1 MDENKRYK
9 KYLNNSHKNRN
20 KNISKTKK
28 NISKNNKVGR
38 NDEYKRLLQKPYYSK
53 KANTFTHFKNPLFS
67 HINSLIYKIEINYD
81 EFSYIYKP
89 YLILFLILTY
99 VFFLSFYN
107 LDNSDD
113 YSFYNKNNNFEI
125 NKYHNQNNN
134 LIKIGY
140 YYDSIKFGGVER
152 VLSLLINYLS
162 KEKYFSQCLI
172 TNKGKSDEEF
182 SIPESVGRI
191 VLLEE
196 NIDLYQAIERE
207 NIDILIYNYYN
218 QEEIEKLNQL
228 DNTKVIYYDHSSFLI
243 WVYLYNQ
250 NFKQKVYQAY
260 KKCKY
265 VISLIP
271 LENDYLFKKWGIN
284 SILMDNPSTFEY
296 DLVKPSDLSQKNIIM
311 IGREDYLKRYDLG
324 IKAMKNIVAEIPEC
338 KMNIISSP
346 NAKLERLIRVL
357 NIKSNVKFLGFRKN
371 IEAYLKNSSLH
382 IFPSLTEAY
391 PMVLSETKIY
401 GIPTII
407 CGLDFLALAKGGTVI
422 IYDDNPDTIAKEA
435 IKILKDDSYRKK
447 LGKEARESMIKHKN
461 DLIIKRWVKFLLAV
475 RKGDDK
481 SFQEL
486 SKNENKMS
494 EEEANKIL
502 NNQFELLKRRKPRF
516 RKFTFEKFKYLLME

>member
-28 NISKNNKVGR
+28 NISRNNKIRR

-67 HINSLIYKIEINYD
+67 HINSLIYKIEMNYD

-182 SIPESVGRI
+182 SIPESVIKIAGSAFSGCIGDFFFSSAKFYFCRSFYI
-191 VLLEE
+191 VE
-196 NIDLYQAIERE
+196 
-207 NIDILIYNYYN
+207 
-218 QEEIEKLNQL
+218 
-228 DNTKVIYYDHSSFLI
+228 
-243 WVYLYNQ
+243 
-250 NFKQKVYQAY
+250 
-260 KKCKY
+260 
-265 VISLIP
+265 
-271 LENDYLFKKWGIN
+271 FKKRIQAG
-284 SILMDNPSTFEY
+284 TFIY
-296 DLVKPSDLSQKNIIM
+296 MNKKSDFML
-311 IGREDYLKRYDLG
+311 
-324 IKAMKNIVAEIPEC
+324 
-338 KMNIISSP
+338 
-346 NAKLERLIRVL
+346 
-357 NIKSNVKFLGFRKN
+357 
-371 IEAYLKNSSLH
+371 
-382 IFPSLTEAY
+382 
-391 PMVLSETKIY
+391 
-401 GIPTII
+401 
-407 CGLDFLALAKGGTVI
+407 
-422 IYDDNPDTIAKEA
+422 
-435 IKILKDDSYRKK
+435 
-447 LGKEARESMIKHKN
+447 
-461 DLIIKRWVKFLLAV
+461 
-475 RKGDDK
+475 
-481 SFQEL
+481 
-486 SKNENKMS
+486 
-494 EEEANKIL
+494 
-502 NNQFELLKRRKPRF
+502 
-516 RKFTFEKFKYLLME
+516 